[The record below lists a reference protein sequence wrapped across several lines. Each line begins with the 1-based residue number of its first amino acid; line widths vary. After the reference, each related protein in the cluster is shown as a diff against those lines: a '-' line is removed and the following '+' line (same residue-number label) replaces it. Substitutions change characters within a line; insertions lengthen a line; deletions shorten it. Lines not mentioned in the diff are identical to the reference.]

1 MSDFHKDRHVSELA
15 AQLAEGRIDRRAF
28 LRRAALLGVSA
39 SAAYT
44 IIGKVTGEGFASRA
58 LAAGDPSDCRK
69 VRFSDVGWSCI
80 TATTAVASTL
90 LKALGYQPEATV
102 LSVPVTFASL
112 KNKDIDAFLGLW
124 LPTQESYIKPY
135 LDEGSIEIVATNLKG
150 AKYTLAVPKYVAD
163 AGVKSFG
170 DLAKFKDK
178 FGGKIYGIEPGND
191 GNKLIQD
198 MIDANAFGLKG
209 WELVESSEQG
219 MLSQVARAVRSK
231 DWIVFLGWEP
241 HPMNANFDLAYL
253 AGGDD
258 WFGPNYGGA
267 TVYTLARAGYANA
280 CPNVGK
286 FLANLTFSLEMEN
299 KMMGYMLDDGM
310 EPDAAAVKIM
320 KENPDMVAGWLAG
333 VTTIDGAKPA
343 LDAVKAK
350 LGM

>member
-1 MSDFHKDRHVSELA
+1 MTKIVTRFVFALA
-15 AQLAEGRIDRRAF
+15 F
-28 LRRAALLGVSA
+28 AALLLPAGA
-39 SAAYT
+39 
-44 IIGKVTGEGFASRA
+44 R
-58 LAAGDPSDCRK
+58 AAGDPASCKK
-69 VRFSDVGWSCI
+69 VRFSDVGWTDI
-80 TATTAVASTL
+80 TSTTAIASTL
-90 LKALGYQPEATV
+90 LKALGYKPEATV

-135 LDEGSIEIVATNLKG
+135 LDEGSIEIVTTNLEG
-150 AKYTLAVPKYVAD
+150 AKYTFAVPKYVSD

-198 MIDANAFGLKG
+198 MIKSNAFGLAG

-219 MLSQVARAVRSK
+219 MLTQVARAVRSK
-231 DWIVFLGWEP
+231 EWIVFLGWEP
-241 HPMNANFDLAYL
+241 HPMNANFELTYL

-267 TVYTLARAGYANA
+267 TVYTLARAGYVNA

-286 FLANLTFSLEMEN
+286 LLKNLVFSLDMEN
-299 KMMGYMLDDGM
+299 KTMSYILDDGM
-310 EPDAAAVKIM
+310 EPEAAAVKTI
-320 KENPDMVAGWLAG
+320 KQDPSVLSRWLDG
-333 VTTIDGAKPA
+333 VTTMDGSKPG

-350 LGM
+350 LGL